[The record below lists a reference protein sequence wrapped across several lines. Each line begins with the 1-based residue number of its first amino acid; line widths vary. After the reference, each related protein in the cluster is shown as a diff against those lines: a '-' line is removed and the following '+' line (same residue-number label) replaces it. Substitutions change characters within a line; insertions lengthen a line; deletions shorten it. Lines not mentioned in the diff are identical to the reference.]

1 MMNKI
6 KEQLISLPSS
16 WNALLKDEIEKDYY
30 QQLVQK
36 VSQEYIDEHVYP
48 PVEQVF
54 RALELTS
61 PDEVKVVII
70 GQDPYHEEGQA
81 NGLAF
86 SVSEG
91 IILPPSLV
99 NIYKELNR
107 EYNYPIPRHNGVLD
121 PWAKQGVL
129 LLNASLTVREG
140 HANSHAK
147 LGWMTFTDQI
157 ISALD
162 KLDQPIVYLLW
173 GNFALKKKELI
184 HNPLSSVVSCAHPSP
199 LSANRGFFDSDCF
212 KQVNELLKEQGLTP
226 IDWQI
231 KEA

>member
-1 MMNKI
+1 MNKI
-6 KEQLISLPSS
+6 KEQLISLPPS

-30 QQLVQK
+30 QKLVQN
-36 VSQEYIDEHVYP
+36 VAQEYVDEHVYP

-61 PDEVKVVII
+61 PSEVKVVII
-70 GQDPYHEEGQA
+70 SQDPYHEEGQA

-140 HANSHAK
+140 QANSHAK
-147 LGWMTFTDQI
+147 LGWMTFTDQL

-173 GNFALKKKELI
+173 GNFARSKKKFITNKKHLVIE
-184 HNPLSSVVSCAHPSP
+184 SAHPSP
-199 LSANRGFFDSDCF
+199 LSAYNGFFKSHPF
-212 KQVNELLKEQGLTP
+212 SKTNQFLIKNNLKP
-226 IDWQI
+226 IEW
-231 KEA
+231 